1 MGQKQVQRNSSFR
14 FQIDNFSKKEAAIKS
29 QTFMSHGCEW
39 FLCIYP
45 KGDSRSDVHLPM
57 YLHIENP
64 KSLGSEWTYQFVLL
78 NQSNKELY
86 RSPIGRSLY
95 CAKSTGWG
103 FSQTFPHRNLR
114 KKGFLEK
121 DRLIVEVYISR
132 VEVVSEKKKTVDING
147 FQVLASQVSLKRICF
162 FVTSARKIFTE
173 HPDIAED
180 FKPKNQVVKKEY
192 MNVLLNLVE
201 TLNKPSQN
209 HSETEL
215 SNAESNLS
223 ELMEQGFK
231 LEWLKSK
238 LDEVSLM
245 RKKADADVQQLDE
258 RVKNLELMNLD
269 LKTKLEEV
277 SLERKKSDD
286 ADTSRVQQLEECFK
300 NLEMVVLDLKVK
312 LGKEEAKS
320 SADGFLLVDEPSFR
334 FEIDNFSEKEIAM
347 VSKVFVSGGHE
358 WYLGVYPMDEYY
370 LYDNYLSVYL
380 HATNSKPLG
389 SGWQR
394 TANFYFL
401 LLNQSNNVL
410 YRSYVQEHVDFH
422 AESLTW
428 GIQQTLP
435 LSLFQEEGYLENDK
449 LIVEVYIQIVES
461 FDGERED
468 VSEKKETVDIN
479 GFQVLASQVTP
490 TRKIFAE
497 HPDLAV
503 DFKLKNQVVRTEYMN
518 VLLNLIETLNKP
530 SQDHSETE
538 LSNAHSKLSEL
549 TEAGFKLEWLKSQLG
564 KVSLKRK
571 KPDADVQQVDE
582 RVKNEMMKLDF
593 KLDCLKTKIEEV
605 SLERKKSD
613 DADGSRVKEMEGRIK
628 NLEMM
633 VSDLKAKLG
642 KEKAIS
648 SDDGFLLIN

>member
-1 MGQKQVQRNSSFR
+1 MWNLWNQK
-14 FQIDNFSKKEAAIKS
+14 
-29 QTFMSHGCEW
+29 
-39 FLCIYP
+39 
-45 KGDSRSDVHLPM
+45 
-57 YLHIENP
+57 
-64 KSLGSEWTYQFVLL
+64 
-78 NQSNKELY
+78 
-86 RSPIGRSLY
+86 
-95 CAKSTGWG
+95 
-103 FSQTFPHRNLR
+103 
-114 KKGFLEK
+114 
-121 DRLIVEVYISR
+121 
-132 VEVVSEKKKTVDING
+132 
-147 FQVLASQVSLKRICF
+147 
-162 FVTSARKIFTE
+162 
-173 HPDIAED
+173 
-180 FKPKNQVVKKEY
+180 
-192 MNVLLNLVE
+192 
-201 TLNKPSQN
+201 
-209 HSETEL
+209 
-215 SNAESNLS
+215 
-223 ELMEQGFK
+223 
-231 LEWLKSK
+231 
-238 LDEVSLM
+238 
-245 RKKADADVQQLDE
+245 
-258 RVKNLELMNLD
+258 
-269 LKTKLEEV
+269 
-277 SLERKKSDD
+277 
-286 ADTSRVQQLEECFK
+286 
-300 NLEMVVLDLKVK
+300 
-312 LGKEEAKS
+312 
-320 SADGFLLVDEPSFR
+320 PSFR

-358 WYLGVYPMDEYY
+358 WYLGVYPMDEDYP
-370 LYDNYLSVYL
+370 YDNYLSVYL

-401 LLNQSNNVL
+401 LLNQSDQVL
-410 YRSYVQEHVDFH
+410 YRSSVQEHVDFH
-422 AESLTW
+422 AESLIW
-428 GIQQTLP
+428 GIQKTLP
-435 LSLFQEEGYLENDK
+435 LSLFQEEGFLENDK

-461 FDGERED
+461 FDGERGD
-468 VSEKKETVDIN
+468 VSEKMETVDIN

-503 DFKLKNQVVRTEYMN
+503 DFKLKNQVVRTEYIN

-549 TEAGFKLEWLKSQLG
+549 TEAGFKLEWLKSKLG

-571 KPDADVQQVDE
+571 KPDADVQQIDE

-648 SDDGFLLIN
+648 SDDGISTFIRREIVFVMITCRCTFEQHTFQKNSMSWGFRKALPRSKFKKKRFLENDRLIVEVYIQIVETFDGERGDVLEKKETVDINGFQVLASQGTPARKIFAEHPDLANDFKLKNQVVRTEYMSVLLNLIETLNRPSQDHSETELSNAHSMLSELTEAGFKLEWLKSKLDEVSLKRKKADADVQQLDERLKNLEQMKLDFKLDGLKSKLEEVSLERKKSDDADGSRVR